1 METYASALGAI
12 VFAEPAAYRLETLP
26 TIIFQLREAQTY
38 LEQRYASLRK
48 AASETAPAARGAPT
62 PSAAKRKRGRPANV
76 RANGQAPASSPPLPL
91 EDGPYHGEQTAA
103 ES

>member
-1 METYASALGAI
+1 METYASALAAI

-76 RANGQAPASSPPLPL
+76 RANGQTPASSPPLPL
-91 EDGPYHGEQTAA
+91 EDAPHGEQIAT
-103 ES
+103 EI

>member
-1 METYASALGAI
+1 METYASALAAI

-48 AASETAPAARGAPT
+48 AASETAPPSRGAPI
-62 PSAAKRKRGRPANV
+62 AKRKRGRPAHV

-91 EDGPYHGEQTAA
+91 EDAPHGEQNTQTG
-103 ES
+103 

>member
-1 METYASALGAI
+1 METYASALAAI

-48 AASETAPAARGAPT
+48 AASETAPPSRGAPI
-62 PSAAKRKRGRPANV
+62 AKRKRGRPAHV

-91 EDGPYHGEQTAA
+91 EDAPHGEQIAQTD
-103 ES
+103 